1 MSVSRYTLL
10 KVTGSETISDLSYQ
24 VEYLVT
30 VTSPQDHTYTI
41 LSEMPWKVGD
51 EFSIGNDYDPRAIAL
66 TASAEPVPS
75 NHFKWIYK
83 VEFGKPPKDQE
94 TDNPL
99 DQPPVLELIFAQEE
113 KLLEQDVNG
122 KAIRNSVGDRFDDVL
137 TREDSQPVLR
147 ITRNEPRASA
157 LFGMD
162 LRDTVNRS
170 PWMGAPRRTIKFQPP
185 TLRSR
190 FHKNIGVY
198 YEKGYE
204 FKFSDETWRFVLLN
218 QGYYEKDADSSDNTK
233 RKRITVKGEPIQ
245 QPVALT
251 EEGLLLPE
259 DEDPVWL
266 EFDGYRESMF
276 PPSLAVS
283 L

>member
-1 MSVSRYTLL
+1 MVEHFHLVDITLD
-10 KVTGSETISDLSYQ
+10 ETHEARNYKL
-24 VEYLVT
+24 
-30 VTSPQDHTYTI
+30 TYDVFTDDKADGPLTI
-41 LSEMPWKVGD
+41 HESSKMPFRGGD
-51 EFSIGNDYDPRAIAL
+51 VYRLGNDYDPYAFLISISTNQVPKNS
-66 TASAEPVPS
+66 TAWKAVFDFS
-75 NHFKWIYK
+75 
-83 VEFGKPPKDQE
+83 
-94 TDNPL
+94 TDVNSEISNPL
-99 DQPPVLELIFAQEE
+99 NEPPEIELVFAQKE

-122 KAIRNSVGDRFDDVL
+122 KAIRNTVGDRFDDVI
-137 TREDSQPVLR
+137 TREDSQPILR
-147 ITRNEPRASA
+147 ISRNEPSSLG

-190 FHKNIGVY
+190 WHRVIGTYYAKN
-198 YEKGYE
+198 YE

-251 EEGLLLPE
+251 EEGLVLPE
-259 DEDPVWL
+259 GDDPVWL